1 VSEEN
6 VEAVRDQFAATS
18 AGDFETAMTYYADD
32 VVLVVDENAFLD
44 AGTFTGRDAVGKWFG
59 NWFGTFERGY
69 SFEIEETRDLG
80 DAVFFVA
87 THHGRGRSSGVEV
100 RGQTG
105 YVYTFRDGKIV
116 RAELYR
122 DRATALAAA
131 GLAD

>member
-1 VSEEN
+1 MSRAN
-6 VEAVRDQFAATS
+6 VNALLEHFAATNE
-18 AGDFETAMTYYADD
+18 GDFPKAMTYYDED

-59 NWFGTFERGY
+59 DWFSTFERGY

-87 THHGRGRSSGVEV
+87 THYGRGRSSGVEV

-105 YVYTFRDGKIV
+105 YVYTFRDGKII

-122 DRATALAAA
+122 DRASALEAA
-131 GLAD
+131 GL